1 MKYKLISKNNPKLK
15 PIEQVLINR
24 GIPYTELQSYLNT
37 TDDDIN
43 SPLLLGEENLIAAAT
58 AIITTINNNQKAKII
73 VDSDCDGYTSSAIL
87 LNYLYELFPSWIE
100 NNVEWILHNG
110 KEHGLNDMPLAE
122 WLQEEVKLVICPDS
136 SSEDYDEHKFLKD
149 HGITTIVLDHHEAK
163 MISPNAI
170 VINNQLSDYPNK
182 DFSGAGI
189 VWQFC
194 RFLDSKLNV
203 KNADTQLD
211 LVALGVDA
219 DMMSLKSKETKHII
233 NKGFEDQYLKNPF
246 VAGIA
251 WKNSFLLGQKI
262 TPIGAAFYIAPLV
275 NAMVRSGTSEEK
287 QILFKSMLKFEAFK
301 EVPSIKRGHKPGDME
316 KIIDQALRTVTNVK
330 NRQTK
335 AQDAGMQLLEEKIE
349 KDNLLSHKVLLF
361 LLEPNQI
368 DKNIAGLCANKIMA
382 KYQRPCC
389 ILTKSQIE
397 TEQTV
402 EDLPFDL
409 TETISQTIYQGSARG
424 CDKTGV
430 YTFKDI
436 CESTEAVNFVKGH
449 QSAFGLGIYE
459 DELQNFISKTDDILK
474 DVSDEAIYN
483 VDFIFENIEVNPDVI
498 LEIADFDDLWGKDV
512 DEPYVA
518 IRNLKVIKNMVTF
531 MKGTTIKI
539 TLPNKVSL
547 IKFNSTEEEYQQ
559 LISEGYVLVDIVG
572 KCNKN
577 EWAGETYAQ
586 IKIEDFSV
594 NSVAKYDF

>member
-1 MKYKLISKNNPKLK
+1 MKYKLISKNNPRLK

-43 SPLLLGEENLIAAAT
+43 SPLLLGEENLMAAAT
-58 AIITTINNNQKAKII
+58 AIITAINNNQKAKII

-110 KEHGLNDMPLAE
+110 KEHGLNDMPLE
-122 WLQEEVKLVICPDS
+122 QWLQEEVKLVICPDS

-170 VINNQLSDYPNK
+170 IINNQLSDYPNK

-251 WKNSFLLGQKI
+251 WKNSFLLGQTI
-262 TPIGAAFYIAPLV
+262 TPIGAAFSIAPLV
-275 NAMVRSGTSEEK
+275 NAMVRSGTPEEK

-349 KDNLLSHKVLLF
+349 KDNLLNHKVLLF

-397 TEQTV
+397 TEQIV

-409 TETISQTIYQGSARG
+409 TETVSQTIYQGSARG

-436 CESTEAVNFVKGH
+436 CESTGAVNFVKGH
-449 QSAFGLGIYE
+449 QGAFGLGICE

-474 DVSDEAIYN
+474 DTSDEAIYN
-483 VDFIFENIEVNPDVI
+483 VDFIFENIEVNPDII

-518 IRNLKVIKNMVTF
+518 VRNLKVTKNMVTF

>member
-1 MKYKLISKNNPKLK
+1 MKYKLISQNNPKLQ
-15 PIEQVLINR
+15 PIAQVLINR
-24 GIPYTELQSYLNT
+24 GIPYTEIQNYLNT

-43 SPLLLGEENLIAAAT
+43 SPLSLGEDKLLAAAS
-58 AIITTINNNQKAKII
+58 AIITTINNNQKAKVV
-73 VDSDCDGYTSSAIL
+73 VDSDCDGYTSAAIL
-87 LNYLYELFPSWIE
+87 LNYLYELFPSWVE

-110 KEHGLNDMPLAE
+110 KEHGLNDMPLAD
-122 WLQEEVKLVICPDS
+122 WVKDEVKLVICPDS
-136 SSEDYDEHKFLKD
+136 SSEDYNEHKFLSE
-149 HGITTIVLDHHEAK
+149 HNITTIVLDHHEAK
-163 MISPNAI
+163 EISPNAI

-182 DFSGAGI
+182 DFSGAGV

-194 RFLDSKLNV
+194 RFLDSKLGV
-203 KNADTQLD
+203 QNADSQLD

-233 NKGFEDQYLKNPF
+233 NKGFEDKYLTNPF
-246 VAGIA
+246 VSGIA
-251 WKNSFLLGQKI
+251 WKNSFLLGTKI

-275 NAMVRSGTSEEK
+275 NAMVRSGTPDEK
-287 QILFKSMLKFEAFK
+287 QILFKSMLKYEAFK
-301 EVPSIKRGHKPGDME
+301 QIPSNKRGHKPGDME
-316 KIIDQALRTVTNVK
+316 RVVDQALRTVTNVK

-349 KDNLLSHKVLLF
+349 KDNLLNHKVLLF

-389 ILTKSQIE
+389 ILTKTIVK
-397 TEQTV
+397 TEHNI

-409 TETISQTIYQGSARG
+409 TETIAQTVYQGSARG

-430 YTFKDI
+430 YLFKDI
-436 CESTEAVNFVKGH
+436 CESTEVIEFVKGH
-449 QSAFGLGIYE
+449 QGAFGLGIKE
-459 DELQNFISKTDDILK
+459 EELNTFLEKTDKILSDI
-474 DVSDEAIYN
+474 SDEAIYN
-483 VDFIFENIEVNPDVI
+483 VDFVFENTNVDPNVI
-498 LEIADFDDLWGKDV
+498 LEIADFSDLWGKDI

-518 IRNLKVIKNMVTF
+518 VKNLKVTKNMVSF

-539 TLPNKVSL
+539 ALPNKVSL
-547 IKFNSTEEEYQQ
+547 IKFNSTEEEYNQ
-559 LISEGYVLVDIVG
+559 LLSEGYVMIDVVG

-586 IKIEDFSV
+586 IKVEEFSV
-594 NSVAKYDF
+594 NNVAKYDF

>member
-43 SPLLLGEENLIAAAT
+43 SPLLLGEENLMAAAT
-58 AIITTINNNQKAKII
+58 AIITAINNNQKAKII

-122 WLQEEVKLVICPDS
+122 WLQEEIKLVICPDS

-275 NAMVRSGTSEEK
+275 NAMVRS
-287 QILFKSMLKFEAFK
+287 
-301 EVPSIKRGHKPGDME
+301 
-316 KIIDQALRTVTNVK
+316 
-330 NRQTK
+330 
-335 AQDAGMQLLEEKIE
+335 
-349 KDNLLSHKVLLF
+349 
-361 LLEPNQI
+361 
-368 DKNIAGLCANKIMA
+368 
-382 KYQRPCC
+382 
-389 ILTKSQIE
+389 
-397 TEQTV
+397 
-402 EDLPFDL
+402 
-409 TETISQTIYQGSARG
+409 
-424 CDKTGV
+424 
-430 YTFKDI
+430 
-436 CESTEAVNFVKGH
+436 
-449 QSAFGLGIYE
+449 
-459 DELQNFISKTDDILK
+459 
-474 DVSDEAIYN
+474 
-483 VDFIFENIEVNPDVI
+483 
-498 LEIADFDDLWGKDV
+498 
-512 DEPYVA
+512 
-518 IRNLKVIKNMVTF
+518 
-531 MKGTTIKI
+531 
-539 TLPNKVSL
+539 
-547 IKFNSTEEEYQQ
+547 
-559 LISEGYVLVDIVG
+559 
-572 KCNKN
+572 
-577 EWAGETYAQ
+577 
-586 IKIEDFSV
+586 
-594 NSVAKYDF
+594 

>member
-1 MKYKLISKNNPKLK
+1 MKYKLISQNNPKLQ
-15 PIEQVLINR
+15 PIAQVLINR
-24 GIPYTELQSYLNT
+24 GIPYTEIQNYLNT
-37 TDDDIN
+37 TDNDIN
-43 SPLLLGEENLIAAAT
+43 SPLLLGEDNLLAAAS
-58 AIITTINNNQKAKII
+58 AIITTINNNQKAKVV

-87 LNYLYELFPSWIE
+87 LNYLYELFPSWVE

-110 KEHGLNDMPLAE
+110 KEHGLNDMPLAD
-122 WLQEEVKLVICPDS
+122 WVKDEVKLVICPDS
-136 SSEDYDEHKFLKD
+136 SSEDYNEHKFLSE
-149 HGITTIVLDHHEAK
+149 HNITTIVLDHHEAK
-163 MISPNAI
+163 EISPNAI

-194 RFLDSKLNV
+194 RFLDSKLGV
-203 KNADTQLD
+203 QNADSQLD

-233 NKGFEDQYLKNPF
+233 NKGFEDKYLTNPF
-246 VAGIA
+246 VSGIA
-251 WKNSFLLGQKI
+251 WKNSFLLGTKI
-262 TPIGAAFYIAPLV
+262 TPIGAAFYIAPLI
-275 NAMVRSGTSEEK
+275 NAMVRSGTPDEK
-287 QILFKSMLKFEAFK
+287 QILFKSMLKYEAFK
-301 EVPSIKRGHKPGDME
+301 QIPSNKRGHKPGDME
-316 KIIDQALRTVTNVK
+316 RVVDQALRTVTNVK

-349 KDNLLSHKVLLF
+349 KDNLLNHKVLLF

-389 ILTKSQIE
+389 ILTKTIVE
-397 TEQTV
+397 TEHNV

-409 TETISQTIYQGSARG
+409 TETIAQTVYQGSARG

-430 YTFKDI
+430 YLFKDI
-436 CESTEAVNFVKGH
+436 CESTEVIEFVKGH
-449 QSAFGLGIYE
+449 QGAFGLGIKE
-459 DELQNFISKTDDILK
+459 EELNTFLEKTDKILSDI
-474 DVSDEAIYN
+474 SDEAIYN
-483 VDFIFENIEVNPDVI
+483 VDFVFENTNVDPNVI
-498 LEIADFDDLWGKDV
+498 LEIADFGDLWGKDI

-518 IRNLKVIKNMVTF
+518 VKNLKVTKSMVSF

-547 IKFNSTEEEYQQ
+547 IKFNSTEEEYNQ
-559 LISEGYVLVDIVG
+559 LLSEGYVMIDVVG

-586 IKIEDFSV
+586 IKVEDFSV
-594 NSVAKYDF
+594 NNVAKYDF